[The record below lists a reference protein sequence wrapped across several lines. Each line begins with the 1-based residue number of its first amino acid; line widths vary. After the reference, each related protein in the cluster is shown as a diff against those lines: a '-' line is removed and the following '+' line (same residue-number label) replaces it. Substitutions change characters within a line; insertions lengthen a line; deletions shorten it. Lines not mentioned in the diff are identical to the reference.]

1 MITVYGV
8 PGWGS
13 AISEL
18 MLTLAEIPYHFVNV
32 EGFDKPGPQRDSLM
46 QINPLCQVPTLKLA
60 DGSVMSESAAIA
72 LTILDQRPDL
82 APEPGTPQ
90 RQPFQRL
97 LIWLVANVYPTFTYA
112 DYPERWAAD
121 APQQLRENC
130 VNYRR
135 SLYLWLEQQLV
146 AGPYALGERISLLD
160 CYIAVMCSWGPGR
173 EWFETHT
180 PKFVAVADA
189 VYQRAELE
197 AVLRRNELI

>member
-46 QINPLCQVPTLKLA
+46 QINPLCQVPTFKLA
-60 DGSVMSESAAIA
+60 DGSVMSESAAMA

-90 RQPFQRL
+90 RHRFQHL

-112 DYPERWAAD
+112 DYPERWTAD

-135 SLYLWLEQQLV
+135 STCGWSSSLPLRPMRWARRSACWTVISRLCV
-146 AGPYALGERISLLD
+146 AG
-160 CYIAVMCSWGPGR
+160 GR
-173 EWFETHT
+173 GGNGSKRT
-180 PKFVAVADA
+180 
-189 VYQRAELE
+189 
-197 AVLRRNELI
+197 RRNLSPSRMPYIDVLSWNRCCGATS